1 MSEKIGA
8 DQLMSSMDP
17 RASMIGGNRTSIS
30 RTSTTRHDPY
40 QLNFDELRQEY
51 VKDSNIKLPFA
62 KSSFIHY
69 AACPLDMKIGDLELE
84 NELVLTMELVQ
95 APSHM
100 QNTKLTDPK
109 V

>member
-8 DQLMSSMDP
+8 ENLMSSMDP
-17 RASMIGGNRTSIS
+17 RASMINANRMSIS
-30 RTSTTRHDPY
+30 RAPATRHDPY
-40 QLNFDELRQEY
+40 QLNFDELRHEY

-69 AACPLDMKIGDLELE
+69 AACPLDMQIGDLKLE

-95 APSHM
+95 APSRM
-100 QNTKLTDPK
+100 
-109 V
+109 